1 MPVVAAVERGRQL
14 SRRSH
19 IRFAVQRVTDLVGI
33 FFVGACERKLG
44 EPFSSVDV
52 KHGWGRGALC
62 PHFAN
67 GEEQEHSAD
76 NVFHYG
82 YFRRISPNATNAPVN
97 TLEHLLLARFR
108 LTDFNRWKFSRFA
121 GNARPN
127 AEAPLLRPLAPTKL
141 DQAPYNLVDENG
153 SSLETILCTL
163 AVSRGMKFG

>member
-19 IRFAVQRVTDLVGI
+19 IRFAVQRMTDLVGI

-52 KHGWGRGALC
+52 KHGWGRGAPC

-82 YFRRISPNATNAPVN
+82 YFRRISPNECARKHIGTSATGSLQAD
-97 TLEHLLLARFR
+97 RFQSMEIFEVR
-108 LTDFNRWKFSRFA
+108 R
-121 GNARPN
+121 
-127 AEAPLLRPLAPTKL
+127 
-141 DQAPYNLVDENG
+141 
-153 SSLETILCTL
+153 
-163 AVSRGMKFG
+163 